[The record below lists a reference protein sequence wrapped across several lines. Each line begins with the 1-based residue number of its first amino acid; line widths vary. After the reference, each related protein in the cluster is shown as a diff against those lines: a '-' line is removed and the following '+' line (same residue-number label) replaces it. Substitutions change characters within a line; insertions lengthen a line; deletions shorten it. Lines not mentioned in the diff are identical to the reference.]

1 MARLEVN
8 EIVAVEADEIVL
20 PRYVSWAAI
29 FVGALS
35 ALGLLLIFGLTGLA
49 VGSHQIGQRVAS
61 WHEFSVITLVFS
73 VFGSFLSFVL
83 GGWAAA
89 RISGARRAETA
100 MLDGAIVWL
109 VTVPGLLFFAVL
121 GAGGL
126 LGIWYGGLAATPPW
140 APQATPM
147 AESAAA
153 ALSARNAALGALTAL
168 LLGMI
173 GAVVG
178 GWLGSGEPMTLKHV
192 KRPYGHAGRAW
203 GETR

>member
-8 EIVAVEADEIVL
+8 EIVAVESDEL
-20 PRYVSWAAI
+20 VSAVVRLLDGV

-35 ALGLLLIFGLTGLA
+35 ALALLLIFGLTGIA

-61 WHEFSVITLVFS
+61 WHDFSVITLMFS

-83 GGWAAA
+83 GGWVTA

-100 MLDGAIVWL
+100 VLDGAIVWL
-109 VTVPGLLFFAVL
+109 VTVPGLLFFAAL

-147 AESAAA
+147 AESAVA
-153 ALSARNAALGALTAL
+153 ALAARNAALGALTAL

-192 KRPYGHAGRAW
+192 KRPYGHPDRAW